1 MPQNDVV
8 PIRQGGDIMEAV
20 ITKGDLARLTPQE
33 RVQFYKATCDSVGL
47 NPLTRPLEYITLNG
61 KVVLYARRDAAD
73 QLRKIN
79 GISVEVVSQ
88 KVDGD
93 MLTVHVRA
101 RDKSGRSDEDFGVV
115 SIAGLRGEAR
125 ANATLKCITKA
136 KRRVTLSIAGLG
148 FLDETE
154 VDDIPARERID
165 TAVDTTAELDQ
176 FAAVTGEAE
185 PPPFFDLFVELQAA
199 SERGM
204 EALEAFWEPL
214 SPADKRALKPH
225 LEAYKAIAK
234 RADLTTPDPFGLVAL
249 ATQEQQQAEPPLTQ
263 PDAGPAPVSSPADAG
278 QPFAPGD
285 VFAELDH
292 EARAAT
298 RDGKK
303 ALEVWWKTLRKGD
316 KDLLQP
322 FRPEY
327 DRLAAEADAARGLAL

>member
-1 MPQNDVV
+1 MPSDVV

-101 RDKSGRSDEDFGVV
+101 RDKSGRTDEDFGVV
-115 SIAGLRGEAR
+115 AIGGLRGEAR

-185 PPPFFDLFVELQAA
+185 PPPPYSVLADAREAA
-199 SERGM
+199 ERGTD
-204 EALEAFWEPL
+204 AFRAHWLGL
-214 SPADKRALKPH
+214 SPFERDTIRQHLDEFQRTAKTAD
-225 LEAYKAIAK
+225 
-234 RADLTTPDPFGLVAL
+234 DPFGLPPVAHP
-249 ATQEQQQAEPPLTQ
+249 EQQQADPSASQ
-263 PDAGPAPVSSPADAG
+263 PVAGPASVSSPADAG

-298 RDGKK
+298 RDGKA
-303 ALEVWWKTLRKGD
+303 ALDAWWKTLRKGD

-327 DRLAAEADAARGLAL
+327 DRLAAEADAQRGLAL